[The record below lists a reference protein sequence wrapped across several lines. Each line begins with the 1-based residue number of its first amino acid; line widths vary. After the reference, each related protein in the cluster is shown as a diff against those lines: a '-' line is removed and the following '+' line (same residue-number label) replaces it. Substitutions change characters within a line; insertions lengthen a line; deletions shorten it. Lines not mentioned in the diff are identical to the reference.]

1 MTMTMEYGDGII
13 PVLGYLRHYNNLE
26 KLPLSVLISK
36 DLSILII
43 LTFRVFN
50 YYSIMGSMNY
60 LGQVFL
66 EILENN
72 ELKSYFG
79 NSEIEILS
87 SFLEIP

>member
-1 MTMTMEYGDGII
+1 MEYDDRII
-13 PVLGYLRHYNNLE
+13 PVLGYLRHYNNME

-50 YYSIMGSMNY
+50 YYSIIGSMNY

-87 SFLEIP
+87 SFLEIS

>member
-13 PVLGYLRHYNNLE
+13 AVLGYLRHYNNLE

-87 SFLEIP
+87 SFLEIS